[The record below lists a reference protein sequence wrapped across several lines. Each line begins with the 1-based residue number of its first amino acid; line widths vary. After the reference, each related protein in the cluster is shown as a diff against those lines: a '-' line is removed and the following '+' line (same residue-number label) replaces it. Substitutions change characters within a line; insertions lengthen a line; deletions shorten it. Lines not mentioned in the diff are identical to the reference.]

1 MNSIP
6 CIKLRLAGKGLA
18 IALALFVCMGTAVS
32 GAVAV
37 SCENGGPCLN
47 CMPAMHAAGR
57 PMAGHMPVSQGCSSN
72 MPGSSCS
79 LDNFD
84 SALHHQIAMPDTV
97 FPAPEFPLALSVLKV
112 EPESAAAKHSGL
124 LLHPK
129 PPGPTVPIYLK
140 TLSILC

>member
-47 CMPAMHAAGR
+47 CMPAMHVTDK
-57 PMAGHMPVSQGCSSN
+57 PMAGHMPVSRGCSSN
-72 MPGSSCS
+72 MPDSACS
-79 LDNFD
+79 LDNFA
-84 SALHHQIAMPDTV
+84 SALHRQIAMSDTV
-97 FPAPEFPLALSVLKV
+97 FPASEFPLALSILKV
-112 EPESAAAKHSGL
+112 EPESAAARHFGL
-124 LLHPK
+124 PLHPR